1 MHVPE
6 GRFRRFRIED
16 GILTINGKRIVF
28 KGADRHEFD
37 AERGPRHH
45 RAGHDR

>member
-16 GILTINGKRIVF
+16 GILTISVPKAAKKQLPKQTSINIL
-28 KGADRHEFD
+28 
-37 AERGPRHH
+37 
-45 RAGHDR
+45 